1 MIGQHRVY
9 QQPVERINN
18 RGMKSMH
25 VHMERLYEAA
35 RSAGRLSGDGDQ
47 TAMARLLNV
56 APQNVN
62 NWEKRGPSKEALLD
76 AQAAFG
82 VNATWV
88 MTGAGP
94 MFVGGLATPTEAW
107 PFRRFDLDRVLRLSP
122 EDRAYVEGKLESLVE
137 TVEAHESLLRKAT
150 PHESTRPSWV
160 RLVARDGKLVS

>member
-1 MIGQHRVY
+1 VY
-9 QQPVERINN
+9 QQGVDHGHN
-18 RGMKSMH
+18 RGMKAMH
-25 VHMERLYEAA
+25 AHMERLYEAA
-35 RSAGRLSGDGDQ
+35 RAAGRITGDADQ

-94 MFVGGLATPTEAW
+94 MFIGGAAPRDEQW
-107 PFRRFDLDRVLRLSP
+107 PFTRLDIRRVLRLAP
-122 EDRAYVEGKLESLVE
+122 EDRAFVEGKLEAAVE
-137 TVEAHESLLRKAT
+137 LAEGRVIAEKSQAGNRA
-150 PHESTRPSWV
+150 
-160 RLVARDGKLVS
+160 A

>member
-1 MIGQHRVY
+1 
-9 QQPVERINN
+9 
-18 RGMKSMH
+18 MKAMH
-25 VHMERLYEAA
+25 AHMERLYEAA
-35 RSAGRLSGDGDQ
+35 RAAGRLTGDADQ

-94 MFVGGLATPTEAW
+94 MFVGGTAAPAHTW
-107 PFRRFDLDRVLRLSP
+107 PFMRLDLDRILRLSP

-137 TVEAHESLLRKAT
+137 GVEARIAVQKSGERA
-150 PHESTRPSWV
+150 
-160 RLVARDGKLVS
+160 A